1 MSDLPTT
8 TAAQRLAHSR
18 KALVGYMNGEP
29 SPRAAEDR
37 QPGKHPDGQRDD
49 DGTVWG
55 TVSRTLR
62 VWWQHHPLHTA
73 VELAGPS
80 LGSYARE
87 HPMKLLGVAAVAGA
101 AAVVLK
107 PWRLVSIGGLLLAT
121 LKSSELSAVVMS
133 LMSRHPAPVHPSTRE
148 EFP

>member
-1 MSDLPTT
+1 
-8 TAAQRLAHSR
+8 
-18 KALVGYMNGEP
+18 MNGEP
-29 SPRAAEDR
+29 SPRPAEER
-37 QPGKHPDGQRDD
+37 QPGSHLDEQRDD
-49 DGTVWG
+49 DGTAWG

-73 VELAGPS
+73 AELASPA

-87 HPMKLLGVAAVAGA
+87 HPMKLLGVAAAAGA

-107 PWRLVSIGGLLLAT
+107 PWRLISLGGLLLAT

-133 LMSRHPAPVHPSTRE
+133 LLSRHPAPVQPTPQE
-148 EFP
+148 DLP